1 MKHYPETWV
10 RVGPEADD
18 TECVE
23 AEQLKP
29 LSDQVLTGARAKI
42 LRHVSEGTTTTDLC
56 PPTV

>member
-29 LSDQVLTGARAKI
+29 LSDQVLTGARAKR
-42 LRHVSEGTTTTDLC
+42 LRNLSE
-56 PPTV
+56 